1 MSHSGSYFVFVSG
14 DIKVEDR
21 KMMQSS
27 KSGNKKTFQATTE
40 LLLFSYKKK
49 KRSKDVW
56 NYEVCIIVY
65 LYFPGSIRRLKFCA
79 LVVFLLALLYPYC
92 PKKGD

>member
-1 MSHSGSYFVFVSG
+1 MYLGEN
-14 DIKVEDR
+14 KVEDR

-49 KRSKDVW
+49 
-56 NYEVCIIVY
+56 N
-65 LYFPGSIRRLKFCA
+65 
-79 LVVFLLALLYPYC
+79 
-92 PKKGD
+92 